1 MEFLRNLR
9 IDRTSF
15 WIGFVAGMLFLWIL
29 SSLRRF
35 IPFAIKAI
43 RRQIQI
49 ARENAAAGV
58 LSHLRHDVYV
68 YAQHQHLAAVFFPLQ
83 NILIQPRLLA
93 PPVLTNLIESGEGN
107 KTDIASLT
115 IPYMPD
121 WPELGS
127 LYGAPTLTLLESL
140 QGGANLI
147 LMGHP
152 GSGRTVA
159 LAHLASLV
167 SKRDSSAGKIAE
179 FVPLFVH
186 TSWLHN
192 RLSVPKPPSIAE
204 ILAGAVSLYTS
215 PITTAQLP
223 GVLRVALENGRILLL
238 VDGFDE
244 VPPDAQQSVKSF
256 LETVLQNYRK
266 TRIIVATSTEY
277 FAGLNNLGFFPV
289 AMAAWNEY
297 DRLEFIKLWQEN
309 WVSSSSPIESALSEN
324 IDPLLITNWLDSREP
339 TLTPLE
345 FTLKVWG
352 AFAGDALG
360 PGVPNILESHIRRL
374 SVNVPGAQSV
384 LERLAVQMVVNMKI
398 NPSNRQAERWIS
410 HYEDM
415 QPVATEETDEEEPSK
430 NRKPSEK
437 QGPTS
442 DAIYNLISN
451 GLLVSQSGTIHFS
464 HPVFLF
470 YLAGQ
475 GLAESTYSSKILEQP
490 DWNIKNQTCAFWGCY
505 GDISPLVDVA
515 LSSTQDPVYSQIFHI
530 ARWLRISPRTSA
542 WRVKLMQQLVDMLYK
557 ESFTTGIGG
566 RALAALA
573 LSGDP
578 SIAALFRQLIKGN
591 LAHLRY
597 LGALGSGFLLDTK
610 AITSLSSLFEEEDTR
625 IGGAA
630 CLALVAIGS
639 KPALEAV
646 MALLL
651 QGSETA
657 RRLAA
662 EALANNASEG
672 HPTLEEASTL
682 PDLLVRR
689 SAVYGLM
696 RIRQPWTTRILEKME
711 IEDGQWVV
719 RTAAN
724 QAMEEIRQPDPHIPH
739 PLPPLSDT
747 PWLINFAGKL
757 GMGVTSGKQA
767 LDLVSKALE
776 TGEPRERLSALEFLQ
791 QNGGDEV
798 LLQLYK
804 TYFSS
809 QATLREAAF
818 NTLWHYQASGV
829 TLPPPAQYGL
839 H

>member
-1 MEFLRNLR
+1 M
-9 IDRTSF
+9 
-15 WIGFVAGMLFLWIL
+15 
-29 SSLRRF
+29 
-35 IPFAIKAI
+35 
-43 RRQIQI
+43 
-49 ARENAAAGV
+49 
-58 LSHLRHDVYV
+58 
-68 YAQHQHLAAVFFPLQ
+68 
-83 NILIQPRLLA
+83 
-93 PPVLTNLIESGEGN
+93 
-107 KTDIASLT
+107 
-115 IPYMPD
+115 
-121 WPELGS
+121 
-127 LYGAPTLTLLESL
+127 
-140 QGGANLI
+140 
-147 LMGHP
+147 
-152 GSGRTVA
+152 
-159 LAHLASLV
+159 
-167 SKRDSSAGKIAE
+167 
-179 FVPLFVH
+179 
-186 TSWLHN
+186 
-192 RLSVPKPPSIAE
+192 
-204 ILAGAVSLYTS
+204 
-215 PITTAQLP
+215 
-223 GVLRVALENGRILLL
+223 
-238 VDGFDE
+238 
-244 VPPDAQQSVKSF
+244 
-256 LETVLQNYRK
+256 
-266 TRIIVATSTEY
+266 
-277 FAGLNNLGFFPV
+277 
-289 AMAAWNEY
+289 
-297 DRLEFIKLWQEN
+297 
-309 WVSSSSPIESALSEN
+309 
-324 IDPLLITNWLDSREP
+324 
-339 TLTPLE
+339 
-345 FTLKVWG
+345 
-352 AFAGDALG
+352 
-360 PGVPNILESHIRRL
+360 
-374 SVNVPGAQSV
+374 
-384 LERLAVQMVVNMKI
+384 
-398 NPSNRQAERWIS
+398 
-410 HYEDM
+410 
-415 QPVATEETDEEEPSK
+415 
-430 NRKPSEK
+430 
-437 QGPTS
+437 
-442 DAIYNLISN
+442 
-451 GLLVSQSGTIHFS
+451 VSQSGTIHFS

-475 GLAESTYSSKILEQP
+475 GLAESNYSSKILEQP
-490 DWNIKNQTCAFWGCY
+490 DWNIKNQTCAFWGYY
-505 GDISPLVDVA
+505 GDISPVVEVA

-530 ARWLRISPRTSA
+530 ARWLRISTRTSA

-591 LAHLRY
+591 LPHLRY

-646 MALLL
+646 MAVLL

-662 EALANNASEG
+662 EALANNVSEG

-696 RIRQPWTTRILEKME
+696 RIKQPWTTKILEKME

-747 PWLINFAGKL
+747 PWLISFAGKL

-804 TYFSS
+804 TYFGS

-818 NTLWHYQASGV
+818 NTLWHYQASGI
-829 TLPPPAQYGL
+829 TLPSSTQYGL